1 MIARHK
7 GKYTCAEI
15 DRILAEAEKTKA
27 DVDYI
32 AMMTDVEIDPEEE
45 TEVADNEQ
53 EIPES

>member
-7 GKYTCAEI
+7 GKYTCSEI

-45 TEVADNEQ
+45 TEVTEDEQ